1 MRNTTIT
8 KAVVAG
14 MLAVA
19 MTTTVFTEAQTPVYA
34 EEQQQMTNDEIALL
48 EAKKAAMEADMAVY
62 PNCKGL
68 ADAHDRVAADIK
80 EMKQYKSASKKAP
93 SKNNFL
99 TAGVTAALGS
109 SDMYDGKINSIYE
122 ADKDIAERSFYG
134 YYNVDAQ
141 RIQAVNMAVS
151 SQGLTVPDS

>member
-19 MTTTVFTEAQTPVYA
+19 MTTTVFTGAQTSVYA

-68 ADAHDRVAADIK
+68 TDAHDRVAADIK
-80 EMKQYKSASKKAP
+80 
-93 SKNNFL
+93 
-99 TAGVTAALGS
+99 
-109 SDMYDGKINSIYE
+109 
-122 ADKDIAERSFYG
+122 
-134 YYNVDAQ
+134 
-141 RIQAVNMAVS
+141 
-151 SQGLTVPDS
+151 